1 MVDPRPHDASARLSG
16 SYTKTRKKTME
27 HPELAKEREFYR
39 YYPQRSTSS
48 NDGLSRQSSPIAH
61 DQPPTPRAPFPGPG
75 LGIADTFETNPQV
88 SEDKALTAFAQ
99 LGALRLNARRCL
111 ISFFDR
117 RNCYIL
123 AEATRTLSLH
133 TGQPEFEDD
142 SLCWGNTI
150 FPKEQSIC
158 YYTVNLSADRP
169 GTSTDGVQDVPTLI
183 VNDLASD
190 RRFQNFSSVIGVPR
204 SRFYAG
210 VPIRSPMGH
219 NIGTFCVL
227 DDKPRAGLS
236 AHQLDFLKDMAGTVM
251 RHLEM
256 TRATEDHRRGKIM
269 VKSLGSFAEGKSGLE
284 DWWQDPWDTPLSAGL
299 SETPL
304 QRQRPAAR
312 SNADQEPFVI
322 DHANSAISSVK
333 SSGNTDTSSVRPI
346 SNVATPASEL
356 GPGASRP
363 PEPTPKVSFAQED
376 QNSKIAPEIQAAF
389 SRASNMIVDAIE
401 ADGVAFF
408 DATISTFGGLV
419 DEDLFSE
426 QLPEPD
432 KPCVLLGSALSK
444 SNRETS
450 SVVDMHYSMSES
462 VLRHLLRAYS
472 HGQIFNF
479 DDEVSHTPAINSP
492 SANAEMEAADGFPF
506 HMSRKSE
513 STRSLDDENFL
524 RSTFPKAKS
533 LVIYP
538 LWDTHRDRWFASAV
552 IWSSDP
558 MRVFTSEQELSF
570 LAAFSNSVMAEVAR
584 LDTKLADAAK
594 ADFISSISH
603 ELRSPLHG
611 ILGMTDLLKDTAL
624 DGQQTSHVETIENC
638 GKTLLETINHVLD
651 FAKINNL
658 TRGTSK
664 KSKKRS
670 QSAKHVIS
678 PGQSHTNDIMTL
690 INDVDMS
697 VLTEDVV
704 ESIFA
709 GHVHKEKS
717 NQTYQ
722 LTPCKKDALPMT
734 LIIDINQS
742 ENYVFRTQPGA
753 WRRVIMNLFGNA
765 LKYTEAGFVKVKLQV
780 MPRSSP
786 TEEYREFRF
795 SVTDSGIGMSE
806 DYKNNRLFHSFA
818 QENPLSQG
826 TGLGLSIVKQIVESL
841 GGEVEVHSVKGR
853 GTKFTVSC
861 PLKESV
867 MSPSFSATQPE
878 QEKERHLREVCK
890 RTQGM
895 SVCFKGFDEE
905 EEYFVKSLK
914 GKSGPQLAMK
924 ALDGLCADWFGMK
937 TCANGPCAPRPDLII
952 ATESV
957 AKVLRS
963 QHSQGSN
970 EANHPPVIV
979 VCQGAASA
987 QSTTAITIPGVIFEC
1002 IGQPVGPHKMAKAL
1016 SSCLDRHANRL
1027 IDQIHGTEA
1036 ALQKVTQLSLKEN
1049 TPPHSPDTL
1058 NPHLDRMR
1066 PALTSTI
1073 SAPEIRSNSA
1083 SPVKKSAYS
1092 TPTRSLN
1099 CLAVDDNPINLR
1111 LLRTFVDKLGHR
1123 HVLAVNGLE
1132 ALDKYKSAQDQSLA
1146 AGTAST
1152 PVGKAAAA
1160 DMSARIDVI
1169 LMDINMPEMDGL
1181 EATRQ
1186 IRAHEI
1192 RNGLSPVTIIALT
1205 GVASTETQQ
1214 EANSSGVNLFLIKPV
1229 RLADLEVVLNG
1240 VVTGVEKAEREEK
1253 EKANLPA
1260 AGTHARSA
1268 SLQPSQPPPQ
1278 SQPKPQGLQMPP
1290 PQIQFPQMQAVL
1302 QTPTPQGQTQAQL
1315 QTHMEDSVARA
1326 KGERVEPK
1334 VQAQAKQSGTK

>member
-1 MVDPRPHDASARLSG
+1 MRGDVLSPSSTAATATFWQKPPAPRLCIPASPSSARTACAGATPSSPRKGASAITPSI
-16 SYTKTRKKTME
+16 Y
-27 HPELAKEREFYR
+27 
-39 YYPQRSTSS
+39 Q
-48 NDGLSRQSSPIAH
+48 PIA
-61 DQPPTPRAPFPGPG
+61 
-75 LGIADTFETNPQV
+75 
-88 SEDKALTAFAQ
+88 
-99 LGALRLNARRCL
+99 
-111 ISFFDR
+111 
-117 RNCYIL
+117 
-123 AEATRTLSLH
+123 
-133 TGQPEFEDD
+133 
-142 SLCWGNTI
+142 
-150 FPKEQSIC
+150 
-158 YYTVNLSADRP
+158 SAH
-169 GTSTDGVQDVPTLI
+169 
-183 VNDLASD
+183 
-190 RRFQNFSSVIGVPR
+190 RRFRLFPSVTGHPR

-210 VPIRSPMGH
+210 VPIRSPSGH
-219 NIGTFCVL
+219 NIGTYCVL
-227 DDKPRAGLS
+227 DDKPRDGLTT
-236 AHQLDFLKDMAGTVM
+236 HQLDFLKDMAGTVM

-322 DHANSAISSVK
+322 DRSASAFSSIR
-333 SSGNTDTSSVRPI
+333 SPTTTETSSIRPM
-346 SNVATPASEL
+346 SSVATPASEL
-356 GPGASRP
+356 GPELPRA
-363 PEPTPKVSFAQED
+363 PEIAAKPISSTPND
-376 QNSKIAPEIQAAF
+376 QQSKIAPEIQAAF

-408 DATISTFGGLV
+408 DAKISTFGGLV
-419 DEDLFSE
+419 DDDLFSE

-444 SNRETS
+444 NNRDVS
-450 SVVDMHYSMSES
+450 SPADLQYSMSES
-462 VLRHLLRAYS
+462 VLRHLLRSYS

-479 DDEVSHTPAINSP
+479 DDETSTTPAFNSP
-492 SANAEMEAADGFPF
+492 SANGEMEVSDGFPF
-506 HMSRKSE
+506 NISRKSE

-533 LVIYP
+533 LVLYP
-538 LWDTHRDRWFASAV
+538 LWDSHRDRWFASAV

-611 ILGMTDLLKDTAL
+611 ILGMTDLLKDTAI

-670 QSAKHVIS
+670 QSTKHVIS
-678 PGQSHTNDIMTL
+678 PGQSHTNDITTL
-690 INDVDMS
+690 VNDIDMS
-697 VLTEDVV
+697 ILTEDVV

-717 NQTYQ
+717 NQTYGFSSCQ
-722 LTPCKKDALPMT
+722 KEALPIT
-734 LIIDINQS
+734 LILDVNQS
-742 ENYVFRTQPGA
+742 GNYVFRTQPGA

-780 MPRSSP
+780 MPKSSP
-786 TEEYREFRF
+786 TEEYREFRL

-841 GGEVEVHSVKGR
+841 GGEVDVHSIKGQ

-861 PLKESV
+861 PLKESI
-867 MSPSFSATQPE
+867 MSPSFCPTQPE
-878 QEKERHLREVCK
+878 QEKERHLKEMAQ

-895 SVCFKGFDEE
+895 KVCFKGFEEE
-905 EEYFVKSLK
+905 EEYFVRSLK
-914 GKSGPQLAMK
+914 GKSATQLAMK
-924 ALDGLCADWFGMK
+924 ALDSLCADWFGMK
-937 TCANGPCAPRPDLII
+937 TCANGPCAAQPDIII

-963 QHSQGSN
+963 EHSQGPTK
-970 EANHPPVIV
+970 ANHSPVIV

-1016 SSCLDRHANRL
+1016 SSCLDRHTNRL
-1027 IDQIHGTEA
+1027 IDQVQETETT
-1036 ALQKVTQLSLKEN
+1036 LQKVTQLSLKEN
-1049 TPPHSPDTL
+1049 TPPQSPDMFARL
-1058 NPHLDRMR
+1058 HEQSR

-1073 SAPEIRSNSA
+1073 SAPEVRMA
-1083 SPVKKSAYS
+1083 PVKKSAYS

-1132 ALDKYKSAQDQSLA
+1132 ALDTYKSAQDQSLITGSA
-1146 AGTAST
+1146 IQAHTAT
-1152 PVGKAAAA
+1152 AKAAAA
-1160 DMSARIDVI
+1160 DMAARIDVI

-1240 VVTGVEKAEREEK
+1240 VVTGQEKAEREELEREAQTTTAPEPQPLSFQQSPLK
-1253 EKANLPA
+1253 PETPQVPPPHIQLPQIQLPHMQ
-1260 AGTHARSA
+1260 T
-1268 SLQPSQPPPQ
+1268 PPQ
-1278 SQPKPQGLQMPP
+1278 SQANNNAPKTGD
-1290 PQIQFPQMQAVL
+1290 
-1302 QTPTPQGQTQAQL
+1302 
-1315 QTHMEDSVARA
+1315 ERKDSTTTARDI
-1326 KGERVEPK
+1326 K
-1334 VQAQAKQSGTK
+1334 

>member
-1 MVDPRPHDASARLSG
+1 MVDPNPASARLSG
-16 SYTKTRKKTME
+16 SQAKSRRKME

-39 YYPQRSTSS
+39 YYPQRTAS
-48 NDGLSRQSSPIAH
+48 DEALSRQPSPVH
-61 DQPPTPRAPFPGPG
+61 DTPPRTLPCRSG
-75 LGIADTFETNPQV
+75 LGIAVESDPLP
-88 SEDKALTAFAQ
+88 SEDRALTAFAQ

-123 AEATRTLSLH
+123 AEATRTTSLH
-133 TGQPEFEDD
+133 TGQPEFSDD
-142 SLCWGNTI
+142 SLYWGNTI
-150 FPKEQSIC
+150 FPKERSIC
-158 YYTVNLSADRP
+158 YYTVNLGIDRP
-169 GTSTDGVQDVPTLI
+169 GLPFDDFSSTPSLV
-183 VNDLASD
+183 VNDLSND
-190 RRFQNFSSVIGVPR
+190 HRFRQFSSVTGAPG

-210 VPIRSPMGH
+210 VPIRSPSGH
-219 NIGTFCVL
+219 NIGTYCVL
-227 DDKPRAGLS
+227 DDKPRDGLS
-236 AHQLDFLKDMAGTVM
+236 NHQLDFLKDMAGTVM

-304 QRQRPAAR
+304 QRHGRPAAL
-312 SNADQEPFVI
+312 SNADKEPFVI
-322 DHANSAISSVK
+322 DRNDSALSSIKSPTNTETSSIRPMSSV
-333 SSGNTDTSSVRPI
+333 V
-346 SNVATPASEL
+346 TPASEIV
-356 GPGASRP
+356 PEIRAPETATKASSSP
-363 PEPTPKVSFAQED
+363 
-376 QNSKIAPEIQAAF
+376 QNEQKSKIAPEVQAAF

-408 DATISTFGGLV
+408 DAKISTFGGLV
-419 DEDLFSE
+419 DDDFFSE
-426 QLPEPD
+426 QLPESD

-444 SNRETS
+444 HNKDPTAAS
-450 SVVDMHYSMSES
+450 DMQYSMSES
-462 VLRHLLRAYS
+462 VLRHLLRSYS

-479 DDEVSHTPAINSP
+479 DDDATTPAINSP
-492 SANAEMEAADGFPF
+492 SVGGEMEVSDGFPF
-506 HMSRKSE
+506 NISRKSE
-513 STRSLDDENFL
+513 STRSQDDENFL
-524 RSTFPKAKS
+524 RSVFPRAKS
-533 LVIYP
+533 LVLYP
-538 LWDTHRDRWFASAV
+538 LWDSHRDRWFASAI

-558 MRVFTSEQELSF
+558 MRVFTSEQELSY

-611 ILGMTDLLKDTAL
+611 ILGMTDLLKDTAI
-624 DGQQTSHVETIENC
+624 DSQQNNHVQTIETC

-670 QSAKHVIS
+670 QSAKHIIS
-678 PGQSHTNDIMTL
+678 PGQGHTNDIMTL

-704 ESIFA
+704 ESVFA
-709 GHVHKEKS
+709 GYTYAKTS
-717 NQTYQ
+717 AQTYE
-722 LTPCKKDALPMT
+722 LSSRKVEAPPMT
-734 LIIDINQS
+734 LILDINQS

-765 LKYTEAGFVKVKLQV
+765 LKYTPAGYIKVKLQV
-780 MPRSSP
+780 MPKTSP
-786 TEEYREFRF
+786 TEEYRDFRF
-795 SVTDSGIGMSE
+795 TVTDSGIGMSE
-806 DYKNNRLFHSFA
+806 DYINNRLFHSFA

-841 GGEVEVHSVKGR
+841 GGEVEVTSEKGR

-867 MSPSFSATQPE
+867 MSPSFRPMEPE
-878 QEKERHLREVCK
+878 QEKERHLREVGK
-890 RTQGM
+890 RTKGM
-895 SVCFKGFDEE
+895 TVCFKGFDEQ

-914 GKSGPQLAMK
+914 GKTATKLSMK
-924 ALDGLCADWFGMK
+924 ALDSLCADWFGMK
-937 TCANGPCAPRPDLII
+937 TCANGPCAAAPDLII

-957 AKVLRS
+957 AKELRAE
-963 QHSQGSN
+963 HSQVPN
-970 EANHPPVIV
+970 RANQPPVIV
-979 VCQGAASA
+979 ICQGAASA
-987 QSTTAITIPGVIFEC
+987 QSTTAITVPGIIFEC
-1002 IGQPVGPHKMAKAL
+1002 IGQPVGPHKMAKAI
-1016 SSCLDRHANRL
+1016 SSCLDRQANRL
-1027 IDQIHGTEA
+1027 IDQMHDTEA
-1036 ALQKVTQLSLKEN
+1036 TLQKVTQLSLKEN
-1049 TPPHSPDTL
+1049 TPPHSPDMLTRVI
-1058 NPHLDRMR
+1058 DQSR
-1066 PALTSTI
+1066 PALTATI
-1073 SAPEIRSNSA
+1073 SAPEVRSVNS
-1083 SPVKKSAYS
+1083 SPVKKSMYS

-1111 LLRTFVDKLGHR
+1111 LLRTFIDKLGHR

-1132 ALDKYKSAQDQSLA
+1132 ALDTYKSAQDQSQITVSATPALNA
-1146 AGTAST
+1146 TA
-1152 PVGKAAAA
+1152 KAAAA
-1160 DMSARIDVI
+1160 DLTSRIDVI

-1229 RLADLEVVLNG
+1229 RLADLEVVLKG
-1240 VVTGVEKAEREEK
+1240 VVTGQEKAELEERQEK
-1253 EKANLPA
+1253 EKENQTQPQ
-1260 AGTHARSA
+1260 THSHSQ
-1268 SLQPSQPPPQ
+1268 SLQKSHL
-1278 SQPKPQGLQMPP
+1278 K
-1290 PQIQFPQMQAVL
+1290 
-1302 QTPTPQGQTQAQL
+1302 TQAQT
-1315 QTHMEDSVARA
+1315 QQGAVKSDEGNREGSVMVREI
-1326 KGERVEPK
+1326 K
-1334 VQAQAKQSGTK
+1334 

>member
-1 MVDPRPHDASARLSG
+1 MGGPRSHESARLSG
-16 SYTKTRKKTME
+16 PQPKSRKKTME

-39 YYPQRSTSS
+39 YYPQRTTSAE
-48 NDGLSRQSSPIAH
+48 GLSRQPSPS
-61 DQPPTPRAPFPGPG
+61 PTPTNAHAHTHAPTHTPTHPHPHPQAHGHDTPPQPLPPSNG
-75 LGIADTFETNPQV
+75 LGIAADSDPQP

-123 AEATRTLSLH
+123 AEATRTTSLH
-133 TGQPEFEDD
+133 TGQPEFHED
-142 SLCWGNTI
+142 SLHWGNTI
-150 FPKEQSIC
+150 FPKEHSIC
-158 YYTVNLSADRP
+158 YYTVNLTTDRP
-169 GTSTDGVQDVPTLI
+169 GLPFDDSTGIPSLV
-183 VNDLASD
+183 VNDLAAD
-190 RRFQNFSSVIGVPR
+190 RRFHAYPSVKGFPN

-210 VPIRSPMGH
+210 VPIRSPSGH
-219 NIGTFCVL
+219 NIGTYCVL
-227 DDKPRAGLS
+227 DDKPRQGLS

-284 DWWQDPWDTPLSAGL
+284 NWWQDPWDTPLSAGL

-304 QRQRPAAR
+304 QRQRPIVL
-312 SNADQEPFVI
+312 SNADREPFIMDGNDSV
-322 DHANSAISSVK
+322 ISSIK
-333 SSGNTDTSSVRPI
+333 SPANTDTSSIRPR
-346 SNVATPASEL
+346 SNVVTPASEL
-356 GPGASRP
+356 GPDPRA
-363 PEPTPKVSFAQED
+363 PETATKTSSSSHND
-376 QNSKIAPEIQAAF
+376 QKSKIAPEVQAAF
-389 SRASNMIVDAIE
+389 SRASTMIVDAIE

-408 DATISTFGGLV
+408 DAKISTFGGLV
-419 DEDLFSE
+419 DDDFFSE

-444 SNRETS
+444 NNKDTTRS
-450 SVVDMHYSMSES
+450 SDMHYAMSES
-462 VLRHLLRAYS
+462 VLRHLLRSYS

-479 DDEVSHTPAINSP
+479 DDDATTPAINSP
-492 SANAEMEAADGFPF
+492 SGNGEVEVSDGFPF
-506 HMSRKSE
+506 NVSRKSE
-513 STRSLDDENFL
+513 STRSQDDENFL
-524 RSTFPKAKS
+524 RSAFPKAKS
-533 LVIYP
+533 LVLYP
-538 LWDTHRDRWFASAV
+538 LWDSHRDRWYASAV

-611 ILGMTDLLKDTAL
+611 ILGMIDLLKDTAI
-624 DGQQTSHVETIENC
+624 DSQQNSHVQTIETC

-658 TRGTSK
+658 TRGTLK
-664 KSKKRS
+664 KSKKRT
-670 QSAKHVIS
+670 QSTKHTIS
-678 PGQSHTNDIMTL
+678 PGQGHTNDIMTL

-697 VLTEDVV
+697 VLAEDVV
-704 ESIFA
+704 ESVFA
-709 GHVHKEKS
+709 GYTYAKTS
-717 NQTYQ
+717 AQTYE
-722 LTPCKKDALPMT
+722 LHYHKAEAPPMT
-734 LIIDINQS
+734 LILDINQS

-765 LKYTEAGFVKVKLQV
+765 LKYTPAGYIKVKLQV
-780 MPRSSP
+780 MPRTS
-786 TEEYREFRF
+786 TAEEYRDFRF
-795 SVTDSGIGMSE
+795 TVTDSGIGMSE
-806 DYKNNRLFHSFA
+806 DYINNRLFHSFA

-841 GGEVEVHSVKGR
+841 GGEVEVTSEKGR

-867 MSPSFSATQPE
+867 MSPSFCPTELE
-878 QEKERHLREVCK
+878 QGKERHLREIGK
-890 RTQGM
+890 RTKGM
-895 SVCFKGFDEE
+895 NVCFKGFDEE

-914 GKSGPQLAMK
+914 GKTASKLSMK
-924 ALDGLCADWFGMK
+924 ALDSLCAEWFGMK
-937 TCANGPCAPRPDLII
+937 TCANGPCAAAPDLII

-957 AKVLRS
+957 AKVLRAQNS
-963 QHSQGSN
+963 RGPN
-970 EANHPPVIV
+970 KANHPPVIV

-987 QSTTAITIPGVIFEC
+987 QSTTAITVPGVIFEC

-1027 IDQIHGTEA
+1027 IDQVHDTEA
-1036 ALQKVTQLSLKEN
+1036 TLQKVSQLSLKEN
-1049 TPPHSPDTL
+1049 TPPQSPDIFTRL
-1058 NPHLDRMR
+1058 IEGAR
-1066 PALTSTI
+1066 PALTSTN
-1073 SAPEIRSNSA
+1073 SAPEIRSVSS
-1083 SPVKKSAYS
+1083 SPVKKSIYS
-1092 TPTRSLN
+1092 TPARPLN

-1111 LLRTFVDKLGHR
+1111 LLRTFIDKLGHR

-1132 ALDKYKSAQDQSLA
+1132 ALDTYKSAQDQSLITGSATQAHA
-1146 AGTAST
+1146 APA
-1152 PVGKAAAA
+1152 KAAVAN
-1160 DMSARIDVI
+1160 MTARIDVI

-1240 VVTGVEKAEREEK
+1240 VVTGQENAEHEKREEREKVK
-1253 EKANLPA
+1253 ENQTQTPPLS
-1260 AGTHARSA
+1260 HSRMQL
-1268 SLQPSQPPPQ
+1268 LQQ
-1278 SQPKPQGLQMPP
+1278 SQMKTHT
-1290 PQIQFPQMQAVL
+1290 PQIRTSK
-1302 QTPTPQGQTQAQL
+1302 TPTEQGVAKSD
-1315 QTHMEDSVARA
+1315 EDYRESFVTV
-1326 KGERVEPK
+1326 KEMK
-1334 VQAQAKQSGTK
+1334 

>member
-1 MVDPRPHDASARLSG
+1 MSYSYYISQALSSLTLRL
-16 SYTKTRKKTME
+16 
-27 HPELAKEREFYR
+27 R
-39 YYPQRSTSS
+39 YYPQRTTS
-48 NDGLSRQSSPIAH
+48 NEGLSRQPSPTPAH
-61 DQPPTPRAPFPGPG
+61 DTLTPPQAPPSGPG
-75 LGIADTFETNPQV
+75 LGIAGAFELHPQP

-123 AEATRTLSLH
+123 AEATRTSSLH
-133 TGQPEFEDD
+133 TGQPEFTEDN
-142 SLCWGNTI
+142 LCWGNTI
-150 FPKEQSIC
+150 FPKERSIC
-158 YYTVNLSADRP
+158 YYTVNLTADRSGSP
-169 GTSTDGVQDVPTLI
+169 FDPVSSIPSLV
-183 VNDLASD
+183 VNDLLAD
-190 RRFQNFSSVIGVPR
+190 RRFKLFPSVMGTPR
-204 SRFYAG
+204 ARFYAG
-210 VPIRSPMGH
+210 VPIRSPRGH

-227 DDKPRAGLS
+227 DDNPRDGLTT
-236 AHQLDFLKDMAGTVM
+236 HQMDFLKDMAGTVM

-312 SNADQEPFVI
+312 SNADQEPFII
-322 DHANSAISSVK
+322 DRNASAMSSIK
-333 SSGNTDTSSVRPI
+333 SPTNTDTSSIRPM
-346 SNVATPASEL
+346 SSVVTPASEL
-356 GPGASRP
+356 GPDP
-363 PEPTPKVSFAQED
+363 PRAPETVTKSSPGLQND
-376 QNSKIAPEIQAAF
+376 QQDKIAPEIQVAF

-408 DATISTFGGLV
+408 DAKISTFGGLV
-419 DEDLFSE
+419 DDDLFSE

-444 SNRETS
+444 STRDACS
-450 SVVDMHYSMSES
+450 PADLQYSMSES
-462 VLRHLLRAYS
+462 VLRHLLRSYS

-479 DDEVSHTPAINSP
+479 DDEASTTPAINSP
-492 SANAEMEAADGFPF
+492 SANGEIEVSDGFPF
-506 HMSRKSE
+506 NISRKTE

-533 LVIYP
+533 LVLYP
-538 LWDTHRDRWFASAV
+538 LWDSHRDRWFASAV

-594 ADFISSISH
+594 ADFISSISY

-611 ILGMTDLLKDTAL
+611 ILGMTDLLKDTII
-624 DGQQTSHVETIENC
+624 DGQQTNHVETIENC

-690 INDVDMS
+690 VNDVDMS
-697 VLTEDVV
+697 ILTEDVV

-709 GHVHKEKS
+709 GHMHKEKS
-717 NQTYQ
+717 NQTYG
-722 LTPCKKDALPMT
+722 LSSCTKEALPIT
-734 LIIDINQS
+734 LIIDVNQS
-742 ENYVFRTQPGA
+742 ENYVFQTQPGA

-780 MPRSSP
+780 MPKTSP
-786 TEEYREFRF
+786 TEDYREFRL

-841 GGEVEVHSVKGR
+841 GGEVDVHSVKGQ

-861 PLKESV
+861 PLKESI
-867 MSPSFSATQPE
+867 MSPSFCPTQPE
-878 QEKERHLREVCK
+878 QEKERHLKKVGQ

-895 SVCFKGFDEE
+895 TVCFKGFDEE
-905 EEYFVKSLK
+905 EEYFVRSLK
-914 GKSGPQLAMK
+914 GKSAPKIAMK
-924 ALDGLCADWFGMK
+924 ALDSLCADWFGMK
-937 TCANGPCAPRPDLII
+937 TCANGPCAANPDLII
-952 ATESV
+952 ATESN
-957 AKVLRS
+957 AKILRA
-963 QHSQGSN
+963 QHSQGSTDI
-970 EANHPPVIV
+970 NHPPVIV

-987 QSTTAITIPGVIFEC
+987 QITTAITIPGVIFEC

-1027 IDQIHGTEA
+1027 IDQVHQTEA
-1036 ALQKVTQLSLKEN
+1036 TLQKVTQLSLKEN
-1049 TPPHSPDTL
+1049 TPPQSPDIFGRL
-1058 NPHLDRMR
+1058 LDQTR
-1066 PALTSTI
+1066 PTLTSTI
-1073 SAPEIRSNSA
+1073 SAPEVRTVHPK
-1083 SPVKKSAYS
+1083 PVKKSAYS
-1092 TPTRSLN
+1092 KPTRSLN

-1132 ALDKYKSAQDQSLA
+1132 ALDKYKSAQDHSTVNGSATQPHTA
-1146 AGTAST
+1146 AA
-1152 PVGKAAAA
+1152 KAAAA
-1160 DMSARIDVI
+1160 EMTARIDVI

-1240 VVTGVEKAEREEK
+1240 VVTGQERAEREEQEK
-1253 EKANLPA
+1253 EKEKQITAQPQPGALP
-1260 AGTHARSA
+1260 
-1268 SLQPSQPPPQ
+1268 LQHSQIK
-1278 SQPKPQGLQMPP
+1278 SQVAQLPP
-1290 PQIQFPQMQAVL
+1290 PQIHLSRVPSPTFGTQS
-1302 QTPTPQGQTQAQL
+1302 QTEKRVAKS
-1315 QTHMEDSVARA
+1315 EEEKRKDSTVSV
-1326 KGERVEPK
+1326 KEVK
-1334 VQAQAKQSGTK
+1334 

>member
-1 MVDPRPHDASARLSG
+1 
-16 SYTKTRKKTME
+16 
-27 HPELAKEREFYR
+27 
-39 YYPQRSTSS
+39 
-48 NDGLSRQSSPIAH
+48 
-61 DQPPTPRAPFPGPG
+61 
-75 LGIADTFETNPQV
+75 
-88 SEDKALTAFAQ
+88 LTAFAQ

-133 TGQPEFEDD
+133 TGQPEFSDD

-150 FPKEQSIC
+150 FPKEKSIC
-158 YYTVNLSADRP
+158 YYTVNLHTDRSGLP
-169 GTSTDGVQDVPTLI
+169 EDDLNSLPSLV
-183 VNDLASD
+183 VNDLTAD
-190 RRFQNFSSVIGVPR
+190 PRFKLFPSVAGSPN

-210 VPIRSPMGH
+210 VPIRSPSGH
-219 NIGTFCVL
+219 NIGTYCVL
-227 DDKPRAGLS
+227 DDKPRDGLS
-236 AHQLDFLKDMAGTVM
+236 GHQLCFLQDMAGTVM

-284 DWWQDPWDTPLSAGL
+284 DWWQDPWDTPLSAGM

-304 QRQRPAAR
+304 QRQRPVAL
-312 SNADQEPFVI
+312 SNAAQEPFVI
-322 DHANSAISSVK
+322 DRNDSAISSIK
-333 SSGNTDTSSVRPI
+333 SPTNTETSSIRLMSSAV
-346 SNVATPASEL
+346 TPASEI
-356 GPGASRP
+356 G
-363 PEPTPKVSFAQED
+363 PEPRAPETATKTSSSS
-376 QNSKIAPEIQAAF
+376 QNEQKSKIAPEVQAAF

-408 DATISTFGGLV
+408 DAKISTFGGLV
-419 DEDLFSE
+419 DDDFFSE

-444 SNRETS
+444 NNREQTMPS
-450 SVVDMHYSMSES
+450 DMHYSMSES
-462 VLRHLLRAYS
+462 VLRHLLRSYS

-479 DDEVSHTPAINSP
+479 DDDATTPAINSP
-492 SANAEMEAADGFPF
+492 SAGGEMEVTDGFPF
-506 HMSRKSE
+506 HISRKSE
-513 STRSLDDENFL
+513 STRSQDDENFL
-524 RSTFPKAKS
+524 RSVFPKAKS
-533 LVIYP
+533 LVLYP
-538 LWDTHRDRWFASAV
+538 LWDSHRDRWFASAI

-558 MRVFTSEQELSF
+558 MRVFTSEQELSY

-611 ILGMTDLLKDTAL
+611 ILGMTDLLKDTAI
-624 DGQQTSHVETIENC
+624 DSQQNSHVQTIETC

-664 KSKKRS
+664 KSKKRT
-670 QSAKHVIS
+670 QSAKHIIS
-678 PGQSHTNDIMTL
+678 PGQGHTNDIMTL

-697 VLTEDVV
+697 VLAEDVV
-704 ESIFA
+704 ESVFA
-709 GHVHKEKS
+709 GYTYAKTS
-717 NQTYQ
+717 AQTYE
-722 LTPCKKDALPMT
+722 LSSHKVEALPMT
-734 LIIDINQS
+734 LILDINQS

-765 LKYTEAGFVKVKLQV
+765 LKYTPAGYIKVKLQV
-780 MPRSSP
+780 MPKTSS
-786 TEEYREFRF
+786 TEEYRDFRF
-795 SVTDSGIGMSE
+795 TVTDSGIGMSE
-806 DYKNNRLFHSFA
+806 DYINNRLFHSFA

-841 GGEVEVHSVKGR
+841 GGEVEVTSEKGR

-867 MSPSFSATQPE
+867 MSPSFCPTMPE
-878 QEKERHLREVCK
+878 QEKEKHLREVGK
-890 RTQGM
+890 RTAGM
-895 SVCFKGFDEE
+895 KVCFKGFDEQ

-914 GKSGPQLAMK
+914 GKTASKLSMK
-924 ALDGLCADWFGMK
+924 ALDSLCADWFGMK
-937 TCANGPCAPRPDLII
+937 TCANGPCAATPDLII

-957 AKVLRS
+957 AKVLRA
-963 QHSQGSN
+963 QHSHGPN
-970 EANHPPVIV
+970 NANQPPVIV

-987 QSTTAITIPGVIFEC
+987 QSTTAITVPGIIFEC

-1016 SSCLDRHANRL
+1016 SSCLDRHANRR
-1027 IDQIHGTEA
+1027 IDQIHDTEA
-1036 ALQKVTQLSLKEN
+1036 TLQKVSRLSLKEN
-1049 TPPHSPDTL
+1049 TPPHSPDMVTGL
-1058 NPHLDRMR
+1058 IEQAR
-1066 PALTSTI
+1066 PALVATI
-1073 SAPEIRSNSA
+1073 SAPEVRSVNS
-1083 SPVKKSAYS
+1083 SPVRKSMYS
-1092 TPTRSLN
+1092 APTRSLN

-1111 LLRTFVDKLGHR
+1111 LLRTFIDKLGHR

-1132 ALDKYKSAQDQSLA
+1132 ALDTYKSAQDHSIVTGSATQA
-1146 AGTAST
+1146 HTAPT
-1152 PVGKAAAA
+1152 KAAATGLN
-1160 DMSARIDVI
+1160 SCIDVI

-1229 RLADLEVVLNG
+1229 RLADLEVVLKG
-1240 VVTGVEKAEREEK
+1240 VITGQERAELEEKQEK
-1253 EKANLPA
+1253 EKEN
-1260 AGTHARSA
+1260 
-1268 SLQPSQPPPQ
+1268 Q
-1278 SQPKPQGLQMPP
+1278 SQVQSNTQTE
-1290 PQIQFPQMQAVL
+1290 QDVL
-1302 QTPTPQGQTQAQL
+1302 KREEGRK
-1315 QTHMEDSVARA
+1315 ESSVT
-1326 KGERVEPK
+1326 VEK
-1334 VQAQAKQSGTK
+1334 IK

>member
-1 MVDPRPHDASARLSG
+1 MHNARTGLRILCL
-16 SYTKTRKKTME
+16 TRS
-27 HPELAKEREFYR
+27 PR
-39 YYPQRSTSS
+39 YYPQRSSS
-48 NDGLSRQSSPIAH
+48 NEALSRQTSPVPINET
-61 DQPPTPRAPFPGPG
+61 PPRALPHGHSHVHAQG
-75 LGIADTFETNPQV
+75 LGIAVESKPQP

-117 RNCYIL
+117 RSCYIL
-123 AEATRTLSLH
+123 AEATRTTSLH
-133 TGQPEFEDD
+133 TGQPEFSED
-142 SLCWGNTI
+142 SLYWGNTI
-150 FPKEQSIC
+150 FPKEKSIC
-158 YYTVNLSADRP
+158 YYTVNLTPDRP
-169 GTSTDGVQDVPTLI
+169 GLSFDDTDSIPTLV
-183 VNDLASD
+183 VNNLATD
-190 RRFQNFSSVIGVPR
+190 RRFQHYSSVAGFPK

-210 VPIRSPMGH
+210 VPIRSPSGH
-219 NIGTFCVL
+219 NIGTYCVL
-227 DDKPRAGLS
+227 DDKPRDGLS
-236 AHQLDFLKDMAGTVM
+236 THQLDFLKDMAGTVM

-256 TRATEDHRRGKIM
+256 TRANEDHRRGKIM

-304 QRQRPAAR
+304 QRQGRPAAL
-312 SNADQEPFVI
+312 SNADREPFVI
-322 DHANSAISSVK
+322 DRIDSALSSIR
-333 SSGNTDTSSVRPI
+333 SPTNTDTSSIRPM
-346 SNVATPASEL
+346 SSVVTPASEL
-356 GPGASRP
+356 GPEPRP
-363 PEPTPKVSFAQED
+363 PETTTKTSSNPHNDQKSKV
-376 QNSKIAPEIQAAF
+376 APEVQAAF
-389 SRASNMIVDAIE
+389 SRASNMIVDSIE

-408 DATISTFGGLV
+408 DAKISTFGGLV
-419 DEDLFSE
+419 DDDSFSE

-444 SNRETS
+444 NNKDSTQS
-450 SVVDMHYSMSES
+450 LDMHYSMSES
-462 VLRHLLRAYS
+462 VLRHLLRSYS

-479 DDEVSHTPAINSP
+479 DDDATTPAINSP
-492 SANAEMEAADGFPF
+492 SGNGDIEVSDGFPF
-506 HMSRKSE
+506 NISRKTE
-513 STRSLDDENFL
+513 STRSQDDENFL
-524 RSTFPKAKS
+524 RSAFPKAKS
-533 LVIYP
+533 LVLYP
-538 LWDTHRDRWFASAV
+538 LWDSHRDRWYASAV

-611 ILGMTDLLKDTAL
+611 ILGMTDLLKDTTI
-624 DGQQTSHVETIENC
+624 DGQQNSHVQTIETC

-658 TRGTSK
+658 TRGQSK
-664 KSKKRS
+664 KSKKRT
-670 QSAKHVIS
+670 QSTKHIIS
-678 PGQSHTNDIMTL
+678 PGQGHTNDIMTL

-697 VLTEDVV
+697 VLAEDVV
-704 ESIFA
+704 ESVFA
-709 GHVHKEKS
+709 GY
-717 NQTYQ
+717 TYAKTSAETYE
-722 LTPCKKDALPMT
+722 LSSRKTEALPMT
-734 LIIDINQS
+734 LILDINQS

-765 LKYTEAGFVKVKLQV
+765 LKYTPAGYIKVKLQV
-780 MPRSSP
+780 MPKTKS
-786 TEEYREFRF
+786 TEEYRDFRF
-795 SVTDSGIGMSE
+795 TVTDSGIGMSE
-806 DYKNNRLFHSFA
+806 DYINNRLFHSFA

-841 GGEVEVHSVKGR
+841 GGEVEVTSEKGR

-867 MSPSFSATQPE
+867 MSPSFCPTGPE
-878 QEKERHLREVCK
+878 QEKERHLLEVGK
-890 RTQGM
+890 RTKGM
-895 SVCFKGFDEE
+895 KVCFKGFDEQ

-914 GKSGPQLAMK
+914 GKTASKLSMK
-924 ALDGLCADWFGMK
+924 AVDSLCADWFGMK
-937 TCANGPCAPRPDLII
+937 TCASGPCAATPDIII

-963 QHSQGSN
+963 QHSQGPTKID
-970 EANHPPVIV
+970 HPPVIV

-987 QSTTAITIPGVIFEC
+987 QSTTAITVPGVIFEC

-1027 IDQIHGTEA
+1027 IDQIHDTEA
-1036 ALQKVTQLSLKEN
+1036 ALQKVSQLSLKDN
-1049 TPPHSPDTL
+1049 TPPQSPDMLTRL
-1058 NPHLDRMR
+1058 IDQAR

-1073 SAPEIRSNSA
+1073 SAPEVRSVNA
-1083 SPVKKSAYS
+1083 SPVKKSMYS
-1092 TPTRSLN
+1092 TPARALN

-1111 LLRTFVDKLGHR
+1111 LLRTFIDKLGHR

-1132 ALDKYKSAQDQSLA
+1132 ALDTYKSAQDQSLA
-1146 AGTAST
+1146 SGSALQAHTAT
-1152 PVGKAAAA
+1152 AKAAAA
-1160 DMSARIDVI
+1160 SMAARIDVI

-1229 RLADLEVVLNG
+1229 RLADLEVVLKG
-1240 VVTGVEKAEREEK
+1240 VVTGQEKAEHEEKQEREK
-1253 EKANLPA
+1253 EKENQA
-1260 AGTHARSA
+1260 
-1268 SLQPSQPPPQ
+1268 
-1278 SQPKPQGLQMPP
+1278 QM
-1290 PQIQFPQMQAVL
+1290 
-1302 QTPTPQGQTQAQL
+1302 QGQTHSRSSSVQRSQMKVHTPQL
-1315 QTHMEDSVARA
+1315 QASQSQTQTEQGVA
-1326 KGERVEPK
+1326 KGELRREK
-1334 VQAQAKQSGTK
+1334 SNLTMKEIK

>member
-1 MVDPRPHDASARLSG
+1 MADPRSHDPANARLPGIQAKS
-16 SYTKTRKKTME
+16 RKKTME

-39 YYPQRSTSS
+39 YYPQRSTS
-48 NDGLSRQSSPIAH
+48 NEGLSRQPSPVPAH
-61 DQPPTPRAPFPGPG
+61 ATPTPPRALPSSSG
-75 LGIADTFETNPQV
+75 LGIAGAFESHPRP

-123 AEATRTLSLH
+123 AEATRTSSLC
-133 TGQPEFEDD
+133 TGQPEFSEDCL
-142 SLCWGNTI
+142 SWGNTI
-150 FPKEQSIC
+150 LPKEESIC
-158 YYTVNLSADRP
+158 YYTVNLGGSSPFD
-169 GTSTDGVQDVPTLI
+169 SLPTLV
-183 VNDLASD
+183 VNDLLAD
-190 RRFQNFSSVIGVPR
+190 HRFKHFPSVVGSAK

-210 VPIRSPMGH
+210 IPIRSPSGH
-219 NIGTFCVL
+219 TIGTYCVL
-227 DDKPRAGLS
+227 DDKPRDGLTT
-236 AHQLDFLKDMAGTVM
+236 HQLDFLKDMAGTVM

-312 SNADQEPFVI
+312 SNADQEPFII
-322 DHANSAISSVK
+322 DRNASTMSSIK
-333 SSGNTDTSSVRPI
+333 SPTNTDTSSIRPM
-346 SNVATPASEL
+346 SSVATPASEL
-356 GPGASRP
+356 GPEPPKA
-363 PEPTPKVSFAQED
+363 PEPVVKFSSTS
-376 QNSKIAPEIQAAF
+376 QNDPQGNIAPEIQAAF

-408 DATISTFGGLV
+408 DAKISTFGGLV
-419 DEDLFSE
+419 DDDLFSE

-444 SNRETS
+444 NNREVS
-450 SVVDMHYSMSES
+450 SPSDFQYSMSES
-462 VLRHLLRAYS
+462 VLRHLLRSYS

-479 DDEVSHTPAINSP
+479 DDEISTTPAINSP
-492 SANAEMEAADGFPF
+492 SANGEMEVSDGFPF
-506 HMSRKSE
+506 NISRKSE

-533 LVIYP
+533 LVLYP
-538 LWDTHRDRWFASAV
+538 LWDSHRDRWFASAV

-611 ILGMTDLLKDTAL
+611 ILGMTDLLKDTRI
-624 DGQQTSHVETIENC
+624 DGQQTNHVETIENC

-658 TRGTSK
+658 TRGKSK
-664 KSKKRS
+664 KSKKRT

-697 VLTEDVV
+697 ILTEDVV

-717 NQTYQ
+717 NQTYG
-722 LTPCKKDALPMT
+722 LTACKTEALPLT

-742 ENYVFRTQPGA
+742 GNYVFRTQPGA

-780 MPRSSP
+780 MPKSSP
-786 TEEYREFRF
+786 TEEYREFRL

-841 GGEVEVHSVKGR
+841 GGEVDVHSVKGQ

-861 PLKESV
+861 PLKESI
-867 MSPSFSATQPE
+867 MSPSFCATRPE
-878 QEKERHLREVCK
+878 QEKGKHLKEVGK

-895 SVCFKGFDEE
+895 KVCFKGFEEE
-905 EEYFVKSLK
+905 EEYFVRSLK
-914 GKSGPQLAMK
+914 GKSAGKLAMK

-937 TCANGPCAPRPDLII
+937 TCATGPCAAQPDIII

-957 AKVLRS
+957 AKVLRA

-970 EANHPPVIV
+970 KANHPPVIV

-1016 SSCLDRHANRL
+1016 SSCLDRHAHRL
-1027 IDQIHGTEA
+1027 LDQANEA
-1036 ALQKVTQLSLKEN
+1036 EATLHKVTQLSLREN
-1049 TPPHSPDTL
+1049 TPPQSPDIFGRL
-1058 NPHLDRMR
+1058 LDHAR
-1066 PALTSTI
+1066 PTLTSTG
-1073 SAPEIRSNSA
+1073 SAPEVRSVH
-1083 SPVKKSAYS
+1083 SPPAKKSAYS

-1111 LLRTFVDKLGHR
+1111 LLRTFIDKLGHR

-1132 ALDKYKSAQDQSLA
+1132 ALDTYKTAQDHLPETGSATQA
-1146 AGTAST
+1146 HTAT
-1152 PVGKAAAA
+1152 AKAAAA
-1160 DMSARIDVI
+1160 DMTARIDVI

-1192 RNGLSPVTIIALT
+1192 RNGLPPVTIIALT

-1229 RLADLEVVLNG
+1229 RLAELEVVLKG
-1240 VVTGVEKAEREEK
+1240 VVTGQEKAEQEERDK
-1253 EKANLPA
+1253 EN
-1260 AGTHARSA
+1260 
-1268 SLQPSQPPPQ
+1268 QPITESQ
-1278 SQPKPQGLQMPP
+1278 SQPLSPQQLQPQTPRAPP
-1290 PQIQFPQMQAVL
+1290 PQIQLPQMQ
-1302 QTPTPQGQTQAQL
+1302 TPPQAHLEQAHLEQGL
-1315 QTHMEDSVARA
+1315 PKA
-1326 KGERVEPK
+1326 KEEKNGSTITVKEVK
-1334 VQAQAKQSGTK
+1334 

>member
-1 MVDPRPHDASARLSG
+1 MP
-16 SYTKTRKKTME
+16 
-27 HPELAKEREFYR
+27 
-39 YYPQRSTSS
+39 
-48 NDGLSRQSSPIAH
+48 AH
-61 DQPPTPRAPFPGPG
+61 DTPTPSRAAPPGPG
-75 LGIADTFETNPQV
+75 LGIAGAFDNNPLP

-123 AEATRTLSLH
+123 AEATGSCSLH
-133 TGQPEFEDD
+133 TGQPEFDEDT
-142 SLCWGNTI
+142 LCWGNTI
-150 FPKEQSIC
+150 FPKEKSIC
-158 YYTVNLSADRP
+158 YYTVNLPTDRSGLP
-169 GTSTDGVQDVPTLI
+169 FDNAQGVPSLV
-183 VNDLASD
+183 VNDLTQD
-190 RRFQNFSSVIGVPR
+190 RRFKLFPSVVGDPN

-210 VPIRSPMGH
+210 VPIRSPSGH
-219 NIGTFCVL
+219 NIGTYCVL
-227 DDKPRAGLS
+227 DDKPRNGLS
-236 AHQLDFLKDMAGTVM
+236 THQLDFLKDMAGTVM

-284 DWWQDPWDTPLSAGL
+284 DWWQDPWDTPLSATL

-322 DHANSAISSVK
+322 DRANSTMSSIK
-333 SSGNTDTSSVRPI
+333 SPANTDTSSVRPM
-346 SNVATPASEL
+346 SSVATPASEL
-356 GPGASRP
+356 GPEPMRT
-363 PEPTPKVSFAQED
+363 PEVAAKITSTSS
-376 QNSKIAPEIQAAF
+376 QNDPNGKIAPEIQAAF

-408 DATISTFGGLV
+408 DAKISTFGGLV
-419 DEDLFSE
+419 DDDLFSD

-444 SNRETS
+444 SNRGS
-450 SVVDMHYSMSES
+450 SNVSDMQYSMSES
-462 VLRHLLRAYS
+462 VLRHLLRTYS

-479 DDEVSHTPAINSP
+479 DDETSVTPAINSP
-492 SANAEMEAADGFPF
+492 SGNADMETSDGFPF
-506 HMSRKSE
+506 HITRKAE
-513 STRSLDDENFL
+513 STRSQDDEMFL

-538 LWDTHRDRWFASAV
+538 LWDSHRDRWFASAV

-570 LAAFSNSVMAEVAR
+570 LAAFSNSVMAEIAR

-611 ILGMTDLLKDTAL
+611 ILGMTDLLKDTAI
-624 DGQQTSHVETIENC
+624 DGQQTSHVDTIENC

-670 QSAKHVIS
+670 QSTKHVIS

-722 LTPCKKDALPMT
+722 LTSCKKEALPMT
-734 LIIDINQS
+734 LILDINQS

-806 DYKNNRLFHSFA
+806 DYKNSRLFHSFA

-841 GGEVEVHSVKGR
+841 GGEVDVHSIKGR

-867 MSPSFSATQPE
+867 LSPSFCPTEPE
-878 QEKERHLREVCK
+878 QEKERHLREVGK
-890 RTQGM
+890 RTQGLK
-895 SVCFKGFDEE
+895 VCFKGFDEE

-924 ALDGLCADWFGMK
+924 ALDSLCADWFGMK
-937 TCANGPCAPRPDLII
+937 SCANGPCAAQPELII

-957 AKVLRS
+957 AKVLRA
-963 QHSQGSN
+963 QHSQGSST
-970 EANHPPVIV
+970 ANHPPVIV

-1027 IDQIHGTEA
+1027 IDQIHETEA
-1036 ALQKVTQLSLKEN
+1036 TLQKVTQLSLKEN
-1049 TPPHSPDTL
+1049 TPPQSPEMHMRLLDHS
-1058 NPHLDRMR
+1058 R

-1073 SAPEIRSNSA
+1073 SAPEVRSVSS

-1132 ALDKYKSAQDQSLA
+1132 ALDKYKSAQDQSLVTGSA
-1146 AGTAST
+1146 VQAHT
-1152 PVGKAAAA
+1152 PAGKAAAA
-1160 DMSARIDVI
+1160 DMAARIDVI

-1229 RLADLEVVLNG
+1229 RLADLEVVLKG
-1240 VVTGVEKAEREEK
+1240 VVTGQEKAEREEK
-1253 EKANLPA
+1253 EKEKEQDSQTGA
-1260 AGTHARSA
+1260 AHTRSH
-1268 SLQPSQPPPQ
+1268 SMQQ
-1278 SQPKPQGLQMPP
+1278 SKSRPEGLQMPP
-1290 PQIQFPQMQAVL
+1290 PQIQLQQMHT
-1302 QTPTPQGQTQAQL
+1302 QTQTQSQPRAQTQAGCAIP
-1315 QTHMEDSVARA
+1315 SVEPTNKASSATLA
-1326 KGERVEPK
+1326 KGLK
-1334 VQAQAKQSGTK
+1334 